1 MPPPPLFIRSTA
13 INNGLSNVESSHLDV
28 IPAGS
33 TMCNDQADMSPQAN
47 VSPQDFIELIGT
59 LDDEDALGKVQQ
71 PSLIEEKRRPSMI
84 FGKPIHDPMDDGDNV
99 DKMMGGNTIP
109 MPIGGYEIN
118 NSRARMA

>member
-59 LDDEDALGKVQQ
+59 LDDEDAL
-71 PSLIEEKRRPSMI
+71 KRRPSMI